1 MSKQFYALS
10 RWVNSITND
19 LILKMIDP
27 RGMFG
32 ETKYYGD
39 PYYDL
44 AKLMHSCDGGY

>member
-1 MSKQFYALS
+1 
-10 RWVNSITND
+10 
-19 LILKMIDP
+19 MIDP

-44 AKLMHSCDGGY
+44 AKFLTHAMVDMSISFMISLM